1 MKVFF
6 SLCNGTLC
14 FHFYRLEK
22 GVAKGK
28 VFQAEIG
35 NFWVIRARDI
45 YFVGGKRCFSPNSCR
60 GIVKNISLEICWNG
74 KFRNSTPG
82 NVLKRS
88 HFPGTNS
95 ISRAGIVVIDQPT
108 NIVYNITKWN
118 PHKKNWSL
126 LTMNYLCFQ
135 NYVMSKNKK
144 KTAFK
149 TIPE

>member
-45 YFVGGKRCFSPNSCR
+45 YFVGGKRCFSPNSCQGNCQER
-60 GIVKNISLEICWNG
+60 FPRNLLEREISEFN
-74 KFRNSTPG
+74 
-82 NVLKRS
+82 
-88 HFPGTNS
+88 
-95 ISRAGIVVIDQPT
+95 AGECP
-108 NIVYNITKWN
+108 
-118 PHKKNWSL
+118 
-126 LTMNYLCFQ
+126 
-135 NYVMSKNKK
+135 KK
-144 KTAFK
+144 KPFPWHEFHFAGRNCRD
-149 TIPE
+149 